1 MPTID
6 ELAPATAAAD
16 TDQLV
21 VSQAGLTRRLSR
33 AQVVAGLQPEL
44 SIPSG
49 RLIGRS
55 STGSGPVETISL
67 GANLTLTNGTLAAA
81 STPFVVSQLPNGLVP
96 STTDLIPI
104 LQGGT
109 TVAVTYSQ
117 FQNSLGRVNNV
128 DVSQAMVTPTGGAA
142 SRRLADIAQTM
153 LSTSGGTMTGALTL
167 SGLPAAGGDAATKDY
182 VDATAAAAL
191 PRSGGTLSGALT
203 LSGNPS
209 LASHAATKAYVDGQ
223 VGTALPRS
231 GGTLAGALTLN
242 GDPVAGNQA
251 ATKQY
256 VDTRVARGGD
266 TLTGPL
272 TLAGAPTS
280 ALHAA
285 TKSYVDIQVQSALPL
300 TGGTL
305 SGSLIL
311 AGDPSLAHQ
320 AATKSYV
327 DAHSGTG
334 LTPSGGTMTGVLVLA
349 ADPVSAFQAVTKQ
362 YVDAKIS
369 RSGDTLTGPLVLA
382 GDPTTGP
389 QAATKS
395 YVDSVATASGALL
408 RSGGTLTGPLTLSG
422 DPTTTTQAAT
432 KRYVDAQVATA
443 LPQSGGTVSG
453 ALTLSTAPTAAGHAA
468 TKQYVDAQVATA
480 VPVSGGTVGGPLN
493 LSATPTAPLHA
504 VPKQYVDGIVG
515 TYGLNLKLAPYGA
528 PLNGSADDTPAFK
541 AAYAA
546 ASSNAVIHVPNG
558 TAVLQDCSAWGV
570 SLSKPVKWVLDGT
583 VRADGTALASAV
595 PTGTN
600 PAPTNLPGVVQGHSS
615 SGVEFSRSNSS
626 STDLAVLHSSYVVGH
641 AGGSNAVIA
650 NARTDTLIYNSPS
663 NFVWAGLDRL
673 IWTGIQAPTR
683 TTLVQHVGRYVQTI
697 RQTTT
702 TDSNGAPLPQPEL
715 WAACLEYRDVT
726 NKPSSAAAAA
736 ITVEMDWVGNG
747 VDDAGN
753 R

>member
-1 MPTID
+1 
-6 ELAPATAAAD
+6 
-16 TDQLV
+16 
-21 VSQAGLTRRLSR
+21 
-33 AQVVAGLQPEL
+33 
-44 SIPSG
+44 
-49 RLIGRS
+49 
-55 STGSGPVETISL
+55 
-67 GANLTLTNGTLAAA
+67 
-81 STPFVVSQLPNGLVP
+81 
-96 STTDLIPI
+96 
-104 LQGGT
+104 
-109 TVAVTYSQ
+109 
-117 FQNSLGRVNNV
+117 
-128 DVSQAMVTPTGGAA
+128 
-142 SRRLADIAQTM
+142 
-153 LSTSGGTMTGALTL
+153 
-167 SGLPAAGGDAATKDY
+167 
-182 VDATAAAAL
+182 
-191 PRSGGTLSGALT
+191 
-203 LSGNPS
+203 
-209 LASHAATKAYVDGQ
+209 
-223 VGTALPRS
+223 
-231 GGTLAGALTLN
+231 
-242 GDPVAGNQA
+242 
-251 ATKQY
+251 
-256 VDTRVARGGD
+256 
-266 TLTGPL
+266 
-272 TLAGAPTS
+272 
-280 ALHAA
+280 
-285 TKSYVDIQVQSALPL
+285 
-300 TGGTL
+300 
-305 SGSLIL
+305 
-311 AGDPSLAHQ
+311 
-320 AATKSYV
+320 
-327 DAHSGTG
+327 
-334 LTPSGGTMTGVLVLA
+334 
-349 ADPVSAFQAVTKQ
+349 
-362 YVDAKIS
+362 
-369 RSGDTLTGPLVLA
+369 

-726 NKPSSAAAAA
+726 NKPSSACAAS

-747 VDDAGN
+747 ADDAGN
-753 R
+753 RQIQSLVVAQNDPAGAAVEVANIIGVYLAAGSKGKTGRVFNIGIPFQTAVLDTTAATQLPGAAAIRLAAGHTIAFEPSANNTLAFDSATGTLRWNQGTLSYPVGKGISVGWANVCSANTTLPNWLTGNIVFLIGSSTFTITLPTAASTLMSFLMVAMPGAKCFGPTP